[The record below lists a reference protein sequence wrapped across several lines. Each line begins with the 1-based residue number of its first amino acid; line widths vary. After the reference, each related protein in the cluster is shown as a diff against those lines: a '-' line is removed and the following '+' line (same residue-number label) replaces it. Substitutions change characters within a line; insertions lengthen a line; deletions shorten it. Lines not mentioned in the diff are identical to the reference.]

1 MSPAGKRMKTMDL
14 MSDTDDDSDI
24 TVLLGDDGNRI
35 PFDEILRERRLA
47 RALERAIDTSTDQDR
62 EDGDDADED
71 EYGDEDD
78 YDDEYS
84 SDSSSGTDVEI
95 ANEEDSRSSG
105 YEDLL
110 GVVDIPIAYDDDD
123 DEDRYYTENS
133 YGSDE
138 EDDIEHCSPDEYLKH
153 DPTPETQYPKPD
165 WITLSEL
172 RARKCGF
179 ASTSR
184 LKGRSNMYWFE
195 RYANNSLWVIQRLER
210 TAKLRGHSGCV
221 NSLDFDSTGRLLC
234 SGSDDLTVCLWEW
247 QQKKLLKKI
256 PTGHTSNVIQS
267 QFCETNRNIITSS
280 RDGTV
285 RLSDIETSQ
294 NELVMSQ
301 SGEVGR
307 LAFITPHTLV
317 TCGTNSYVNF
327 IDLRDRNSIQ
337 KLFIVRTPKNN
348 RSCQL
353 TAIDI
358 HPIDKHKV
366 VVGGYSPYVFLYD
379 LRRVA
384 RNTKDLEHK
393 PTYCIDHFEDTNN
406 MVTSTAFNSTGDK
419 LLVSFNDDD
428 LVVCR
433 TDTCEILHRYRG
445 HRNKKT
451 INGCCW
457 FGDNFVLSGSDDGH
471 IYGWD
476 LESEHIVCFLEGDKG
491 VVNCLCVHPSLPVL
505 ASSGLDHD
513 VKMWEPHSD
522 TWPQTL
528 KGIKPQICKNTMRR
542 KRAKER
548 ESLHRLEFDIIE

>member
-1 MSPAGKRMKTMDL
+1 MSRSPMSPAGKRMRTME
-14 MSDTDDDSDI
+14 DTDDTDDESTIPSNDNNPPSDE
-24 TVLLGDDGNRI
+24 TVLNRRI
-35 PFDEILRERRLA
+35 ILAKESRREISANHDE
-47 RALERAIDTSTDQDR
+47 
-62 EDGDDADED
+62 EDGDD
-71 EYGDEDD
+71 GDEDD
-78 YDDEYS
+78 DYDDDDDSTS
-84 SDSSSGTDVEI
+84 SDSSSVDDTDVEI
-95 ANEEDSRSSG
+95 INEEDSRSSG

-110 GVVDIPIAYDDDD
+110 GVVDIPINYED

-179 ASTSR
+179 ASTNR

-195 RYANNSLWVIQRLER
+195 RYASNSLWVIQRLER

-221 NSLDFDSTGRLLC
+221 NSLDFNSNGRFLC
-234 SGSDDLTVCLWEW
+234 SGSDDLAVCLWDW
-247 QQKKLLKKI
+247 QQKTLLKKL
-256 PTGHTSNVIQS
+256 TSGHNSNVIQS
-267 QFCETNRNIITSS
+267 QFCEADRNIITSS

-285 RLSDIETSQ
+285 RLLDIETNQ
-294 NELVMSQ
+294 NELIMSQ
-301 SGEVGR
+301 SGEVGKI
-307 LAFITPHTLV
+307 AFITPHTLV

-327 IDLRDRNSIQ
+327 IDLRDRRSIQ

-384 RNTKDLEHK
+384 RNTKEVEHK
-393 PTYCIDHFEDTNN
+393 PVYCIDYFEDTNN
-406 MVTSTAFNSTGDK
+406 MVTSTAFSSTGDK

-428 LVVCR
+428 LVVCG
-433 TDTCEILHRYRG
+433 TDTCQILHRYRG

-476 LESEHIVCFLEGDKG
+476 LESEHIVCFLEGDRG
-491 VVNCLCVHPSLPVL
+491 VVNCLCVHPSLPIL

-513 VKMWEPHSD
+513 VKIWEPHSD

-548 ESLHRLEFDIIE
+548 ESLHRLGEVELIE